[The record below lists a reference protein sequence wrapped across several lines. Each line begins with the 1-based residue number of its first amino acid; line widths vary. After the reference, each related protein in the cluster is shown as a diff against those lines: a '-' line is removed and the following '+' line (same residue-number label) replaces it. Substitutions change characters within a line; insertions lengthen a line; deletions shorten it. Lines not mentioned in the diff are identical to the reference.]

1 MAEAREST
9 VLVVRNPDHG
19 AGAALYGAAGEGLS
33 LGRCDPRGSESGGD
47 VRRSASVAGPVAG
60 PRLRRVANLMRGTFR
75 RSGLKDSADD
85 IGILAKR
92 QALNE
97 LARCRNPSR

>member
-1 MAEAREST
+1 
-9 VLVVRNPDHG
+9 
-19 AGAALYGAAGEGLS
+19 
-33 LGRCDPRGSESGGD
+33 
-47 VRRSASVAGPVAG
+47 
-60 PRLRRVANLMRGTFR
+60 MRGTFR